1 MAQNVSVHVPEIG
14 QPSDA
19 TSNYL
24 LNSQEHVMSSTSSL
38 QNIVMEV
45 AGPQFYFLKFVGFG
59 CLQHLPSANVFDTV
73 SKCRRC
79 CHVTTRIILNAGAH
93 AIWLTMN
100 MFRQTPLAAAR
111 KAWVANVARIR
122 NHPTRSGGGGD
133 SEFLQVSEDPA
144 SVCVENHE

>member
-45 AGPQFYFLKFVGFG
+45 AGPQFYFLKFVGFV

-100 MFRQTPLAAAR
+100 MFRQTTLAAR
-111 KAWVANVARIR
+111 MAWVANVARIR

-133 SEFLQVSEDPA
+133 SEFLQVF
-144 SVCVENHE
+144 